1 MCFMGNAPLMY
12 LGTIYVGEGIKMI
25 DDFDLYIADLL
36 AIQEKLES
44 PKDKAVM
51 DLTLWMVRGIQKMDA
66 IMEMHSNDGGTI
78 Q

>member
-1 MCFMGNAPLMY
+1 
-12 LGTIYVGEGIKMI
+12 MI
-25 DDFDLYIADLL
+25 DDFDAYIADLL

-44 PKDKAVM
+44 EKDKAVL

-66 IMEMHSNDGGTI
+66 IMQMHEGGGRL

>member
-1 MCFMGNAPLMY
+1 MAGDF
-12 LGTIYVGEGIKMI
+12 LGGMMI
-25 DDFDLYIADLL
+25 DDFDAYIADLL

-44 PKDKAVM
+44 EKDKAVL

-66 IMEMHSNDGGTI
+66 IMQMHEGGGRL